1 MEGGRTVPQR
11 KAYNM
16 LSHTSGVVTS
26 MSDDAHPDA
35 RNRPAED
42 GLDEDQR
49 LALETIEVYETEDG
63 IVLYDALNPL
73 AWLQTTAPLTLK
85 EQV

>member
-1 MEGGRTVPQR
+1 
-11 KAYNM
+11 
-16 LSHTSGVVTS
+16 
-26 MSDDAHPDA
+26 MSDDAHPDT
-35 RNRPAED
+35 RNRTDED
-42 GLDEDQR
+42 GLDDAQL

-63 IVLYDALNPL
+63 IVLYDAQNPL